1 MSHTRS
7 SVEHHAP
14 ARFRLALRSAL
25 VLTPVWPALVLTLLA
40 AMAACSTLEGA
51 QHPSSAARSTAP
63 GADGALGSAAAPEPT
78 PEAAAP
84 EGAPPGAVAP
94 RAPSATAG
102 ATQALLAQS
111 RAARAAG
118 SYAQASATI
127 ERALRIAP
135 SDPRLWVELGE
146 IQLAS
151 GDAAQAA
158 TLARKAL
165 TLADDSAVIADAKK
179 LLRAAGGG

>member
-1 MSHTRS
+1 MSRTLS
-7 SVEHHAP
+7 P
-14 ARFRLALRSAL
+14 ADLRNAARRAL
-25 VLTPVWPALVLTLLA
+25 VVALLA
-40 AMAACSTLEGA
+40 ALAACTTLESGQRPTTSARPGVPAAEGA
-51 QHPSSAARSTAP
+51 T
-63 GADGALGSAAAPEPT
+63 GSAATGSAATVPEPT
-78 PEAAAP
+78 PESASP
-84 EGAPPGAVAP
+84 TAVAP
-94 RAPSATAG
+94 LAAVAPSRPQSETTG

-135 SDPRLWVELGE
+135 SDPTLWVELGE
-146 IQLAS
+146 IELAS

-165 TLADDSAVIADAKK
+165 TLAADDSAVVADAQK
-179 LLRAAGGG
+179 LLHAAGGR